1 MADRQIP
8 EQTSPPSADEAFVQR
23 CNRLRPESC
32 EDWAAKL
39 LSHCEKFWAA
49 LSHGKEASKAQV
61 DAFIGMLLEER
72 SFRLACQVIP
82 ELHVGRIEGHVK
94 QSQLEILDRLQH
106 MRDDDPFRAS
116 RPLRSAFADA
126 QYAEERERLTEAEV
140 YRAELFLYTTASLNS
155 QEKEKV
161 QRWLRTRPQIA
172 DTPSVLASRTRSLLS
187 GQSVQDD
194 APDRAPISVQD

>member
-1 MADRQIP
+1 MAGGQIP
-8 EQTSPPSADEAFVQR
+8 EQTSPSADEAFLLR

-39 LSHCEKFWAA
+39 LSHCEKFWDA

-72 SFRLACQVIP
+72 SFRLACQIIP
-82 ELHVGRIEGHVK
+82 ELRVGWIEGHVQ
-94 QSQLEILDRLQH
+94 QSQLEILNRLRH
-106 MRDDDPFRAS
+106 IRDDDPFRAS

-126 QYAEERERLTEAEV
+126 QYAEERERFTEVEV
-140 YRAELFLYTTASLNS
+140 YRAELFLYTTASLNP
-155 QEKEKV
+155 QEKENV

-172 DTPSVLASRTRSLLS
+172 DTPSVLASQARSLLS

-194 APDRAPISVQD
+194 ASDRAPVSIQG